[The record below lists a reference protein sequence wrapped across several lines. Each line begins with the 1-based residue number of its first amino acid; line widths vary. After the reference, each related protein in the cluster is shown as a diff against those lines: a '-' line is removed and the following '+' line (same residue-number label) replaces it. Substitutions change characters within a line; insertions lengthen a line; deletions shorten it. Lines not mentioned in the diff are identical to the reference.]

1 MPPLRITSA
10 VSPRSRALTVTAHS
24 LSVWRSVSKI
34 TSRIMRLVYR
44 RLYDLNVRASTG
56 GAMTQHET
64 PHRVERDSMGE
75 VQVPR
80 EALFGAQTRRALDNF
95 PISDLRKPRRF
106 VQALGAIKLEAANVN
121 YELGLL
127 DEELRD
133 TIVRAAEEV
142 MDGELGSREPVHP
155 NDHVNRGQSS
165 NDVIPTAIHLAAL
178 ISMKEDLI
186 PALEKLRSALEEK
199 AREFDDVIKTG
210 RTHLQDATPIRL
222 GQEFEGYAGQM
233 ERGIQRVHKAM
244 DELSEVALGGTA
256 VGTGV
261 NTHPEFAKKVCERLS
276 ARFGVEVRETE
287 NHFQAQSAMDG
298 TVFASGALKTVA
310 VSLMKISNDIR
321 WLGSGPR
328 AGIGE
333 IALPEVQPG
342 SSIMPGKVNPVI
354 AESVAMVAAQVM
366 GNDATIAIAGQSG
379 NFELNVML
387 PLIAYNLLQS
397 IELLANAAENLTDQC
412 VVGIQATERGPELV
426 EKGLM
431 LATALAPGI
440 GYDRAAEISK
450 EAYKTGRTIREVA
463 RERTDLL
470 EEELDG
476 LLDARKMTEA

>member
-1 MPPLRITSA
+1 
-10 VSPRSRALTVTAHS
+10 
-24 LSVWRSVSKI
+24 
-34 TSRIMRLVYR
+34 
-44 RLYDLNVRASTG
+44 
-56 GAMTQHET
+56 MTQHET

-80 EALFGAQTRRALDNF
+80 DALFGAQTRRALDNF

-121 YELGLL
+121 HELGLL

-133 TIVRAAEEV
+133 AIVRAAEEV
-142 MDGELGSREPVHP
+142 MEGELDNQFVLDVFQTGSGTSTNMNANEVISNRAIQILGGEIGSRDPVHP
-155 NDHVNRGQSS
+155 NDHVNMGQSS

-186 PALEKLRSALEEK
+186 PALEKLQRALQEK

-233 ERGIQRVHKAM
+233 ERAVVRVLKAM

-261 NTHPEFAKKVCERLS
+261 NTHPEFAPRVSERLS
-276 ARFGVEVRETE
+276 RRFGVEVRETE

-310 VSLMKISNDIR
+310 VSLMKIANDIR

-328 AGIGE
+328 AGLGE

-354 AESVAMVAAQVM
+354 AESAAMVAAQVM
-366 GNDATIAIAGQSG
+366 GNDATITIAGQSG

-397 IELLANAAENLTDQC
+397 IDLLSSAAENLTDQC
-412 VVGIQATERGPELV
+412 VVGIQATGRGPELV
-426 EKGLM
+426 ENGLM
-431 LATALAPGI
+431 LATALAPEI

-463 RERTDLL
+463 REKTDLS
-470 EEELDG
+470 EEELDK

>member
-1 MPPLRITSA
+1 
-10 VSPRSRALTVTAHS
+10 
-24 LSVWRSVSKI
+24 
-34 TSRIMRLVYR
+34 
-44 RLYDLNVRASTG
+44 
-56 GAMTQHET
+56 MTQHET
-64 PHRVERDSMGE
+64 PRRVERDSMGE
-75 VQVPR
+75 VAVPR
-80 EALFGAQTRRALDNF
+80 DALFGAQTRRALDNF

-121 YELGLL
+121 HELGLL
-127 DEELRD
+127 DEGLRD
-133 TIVRAAEEV
+133 AIVRAAEEV
-142 MDGELGSREPVHP
+142 MEGELDSAFVLDVFQTGSGTSTNMNANEVISNRTIQLLGGELGSKEPVHP

-165 NDVIPTAIHLAAL
+165 NDVIPTAIHLSAL
-178 ISMKEDLI
+178 ISMKEDLL
-186 PALEKLRSALEEK
+186 PALEKLQRALEEK
-199 AREFDDVIKTG
+199 AREFDGVIKTG

-222 GQEFEGYAGQM
+222 GQEFEGYAGQIQ
-233 ERGIQRVHKAM
+233 RGIQRVQRAM
-244 DELSEVALGGTA
+244 EELSEVALGGTA

-261 NTHPEFAKKVCERLS
+261 NTHPEFASRVCERLS
-276 ARFGVEVRETE
+276 QRFGVEVRETE

-310 VSLMKISNDIR
+310 VSLMKIANDIR

-354 AESVAMVAAQVM
+354 AESAAMVAAQVM
-366 GNDATIAIAGQSG
+366 GNDATITIAGQSG

-397 IELLANAAENLTDQC
+397 IELLANASSNLTDQS
-412 VVGIQATERGPELV
+412 VVGIKATERGPELV

-431 LATALAPGI
+431 LATALAPEI

-463 RERTDLL
+463 REKTDLS
-470 EEELDG
+470 EEELDR